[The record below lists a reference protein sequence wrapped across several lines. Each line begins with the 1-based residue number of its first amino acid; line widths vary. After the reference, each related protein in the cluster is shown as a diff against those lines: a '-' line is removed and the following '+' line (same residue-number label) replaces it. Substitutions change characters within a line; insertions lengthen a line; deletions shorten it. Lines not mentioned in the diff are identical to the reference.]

1 MDDDSRYEYG
11 TQYFSETASYVAR
24 SSNYELV
31 RNITSYLLYYV
42 ESTIDYVD
50 PVDMI
55 ALLCEIDAGFA
66 FVVAVAVWGMGLC

>member
-1 MDDDSRYEYG
+1 MIAATNIG

-42 ESTIDYVD
+42 ESTIGVD

-66 FVVAVAVWGMGLC
+66 FVVAVAVWDVGLC

>member
-42 ESTIDYVD
+42 ESI
-50 PVDMI
+50 
-55 ALLCEIDAGFA
+55 
-66 FVVAVAVWGMGLC
+66 